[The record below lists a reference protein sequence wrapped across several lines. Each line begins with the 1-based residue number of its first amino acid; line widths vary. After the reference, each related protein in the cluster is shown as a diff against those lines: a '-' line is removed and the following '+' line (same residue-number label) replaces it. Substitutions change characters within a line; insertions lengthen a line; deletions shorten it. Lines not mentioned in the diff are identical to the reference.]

1 MLFARHLRSAFPALQ
16 EYGGNAMTVDII
28 TVGSIKEEYLRTG
41 IEEYK
46 KRLSA
51 YARVQITEIKESRVA
66 NEDDP
71 TAIGRA
77 LEEEAE
83 KILSRLAPDAYKV
96 ALCVEGTQYDSP
108 ALAALLERGCAK
120 SGKLALVIGS
130 SHGLSETVKRA
141 CDLRFSVSKLTFP
154 HQLMR
159 LLLME
164 ILYRSFSILAG
175 KKYHK

>member
-1 MLFARHLRSAFPALQ
+1 
-16 EYGGNAMTVDII
+16 MTLDLI
-28 TVGSIKEEYLRTG
+28 TVGSIKEDYLRAG

-46 KRLSA
+46 KRISA
-51 YARVQITEIKESRVA
+51 YARIQITEIKESRVA

-71 TAIGRA
+71 SAIARA

-83 KILSRLAPDAYKV
+83 KILARLAPDAYKV

-108 ALAALLERGCAK
+108 ALAALLERGSAK
-120 SGKLALVIGS
+120 NGKLALVIGS

-141 CDLRFSVSKLTFP
+141 CDLRLSVSKLTFP

-159 LLLME
+159 LSLLE
-164 ILYRSFSILAG
+164 ILYRCFSITAG

>member
-1 MLFARHLRSAFPALQ
+1 
-16 EYGGNAMTVDII
+16 MTIDII
-28 TVGSIKEEYLRTG
+28 TVGSLKEDYLREG

-46 KRLSA
+46 KRLCA
-51 YARVQITEIKESRVA
+51 FGRVQITELKEEKIA
-66 NEDDP
+66 NEDDS
-71 TAIGRA
+71 AAVSRA
-77 LEEEAE
+77 LSAEGE
-83 KILSRLAPDAYKV
+83 KILARIPSDAFKV

-108 ALAALLERGCAK
+108 ALAALLDRGLAK

-130 SHGLSETVKRA
+130 SHGLCESVKAA
-141 CDLRFSVSKLTFP
+141 CDLRLSVSKLTFP

-159 LLLME
+159 FMLME